1 MNKYELEK
9 TAQELNDIAGIPWNE
24 ERAME
29 LARALIAH
37 YKWEDK
43 PKEDKTQLEIP
54 FKEE

>member
-9 TAQELNDIAGIPWNE
+9 AAQELNEIAGIPWNE

-29 LARALIAH
+29 LARALVAH
-37 YKWEDK
+37 YKGEDK
-43 PKEDKTQLEIP
+43 KKDKDQLEIP

>member
-1 MNKYELEK
+1 MNKYELDK
-9 TAQELNDIAGIPWNE
+9 TAEELNRIAGVPWNE

-43 PKEDKTQLEIP
+43 PKKDENQLELQ

>member
-9 TAQELNDIAGIPWNE
+9 AAQELNDIAGIPWNE
-24 ERAME
+24 KRAME
-29 LARALIAH
+29 LARALVAH

-43 PKEDKTQLEIP
+43 PKKDENQLELQ

>member
-9 TAQELNDIAGIPWNE
+9 TAEELNEIAGIPWNE

-29 LARALIAH
+29 LAKALVAH

-43 PKEDKTQLEIP
+43 PKEDKTQLELQ

>member
-9 TAQELNDIAGIPWNE
+9 TAEELNEIAGIPWNE

-37 YKWEDK
+37 YKGEDK
-43 PKEDKTQLEIP
+43 KKDKNQLELQ